1 MSKNEIF
8 LLNEIVKKNF
18 ASKYKDSVLGIFW
31 SILKPLLIMAM
42 FTIIFSTIFS
52 NRIEN
57 YPVYFLSGRC
67 IYDFFIAAV
76 NSSMGVLK
84 ANKNILQRTAAPK
97 YIFILG
103 SIISEF
109 LNFLITLV
117 LLLGVMVV
125 TNAHFYWLIMS
136 LSVIPVMCLILMII
150 GVSLILSICSVYY
163 SDVQHLWTVVSMMLM
178 YSSAL
183 FFPMDIIPE
192 PYRQY
197 MVLNPLY
204 WAVDQFRCFF
214 YQGIIPSFLD
224 LLNFLLISV
233 IILVFGI
240 IIFKKYE
247 KRIAMKF

>member
-1 MSKNEIF
+1 
-8 LLNEIVKKNF
+8 
-18 ASKYKDSVLGIFW
+18 
-31 SILKPLLIMAM
+31 MAM

-67 IYDFFIAAV
+67 IYDFFFFFV

-150 GVSLILSICSVYY
+150 GVSLILSICSPTK
-163 SDVQHLWTVVSMMLM
+163 SKSGHK
-178 YSSAL
+178 
-183 FFPMDIIPE
+183 PIC
-192 PYRQY
+192 R
-197 MVLNPLY
+197 
-204 WAVDQFRCFF
+204 
-214 YQGIIPSFLD
+214 
-224 LLNFLLISV
+224 
-233 IILVFGI
+233 
-240 IIFKKYE
+240 KY
-247 KRIAMKF
+247 